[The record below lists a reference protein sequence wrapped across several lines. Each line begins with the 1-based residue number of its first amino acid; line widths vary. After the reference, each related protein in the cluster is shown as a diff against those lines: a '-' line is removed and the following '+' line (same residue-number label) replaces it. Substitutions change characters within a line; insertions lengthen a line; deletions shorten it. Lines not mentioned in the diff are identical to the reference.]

1 MNNDPRNYF
10 YNQRNTTT
18 QDTTTSQKTTSATTG
33 DKAIDEKVKQMQ
45 ALAKK
50 YEKAG
55 ESQLIKDLE
64 NMVYGI
70 RLPILQSLK
79 EKRKIWWQTGPGS
92 APPYLSSLPM
102 SAFPGSVC
110 QCNSKDFYFFTVYTI
125 AF

>member
-45 ALAKK
+45 SLAKK

-55 ESQLIKDLE
+55 ESQLIKDIVANVIEQKAKGQLTNDQLVAFAKKVSPLLNAE
-64 NMVYGI
+64 QRQ
-70 RLPILQSLK
+70 RLNSLVAELIK
-79 EKRKIWWQTGPGS
+79 
-92 APPYLSSLPM
+92 L
-102 SAFPGSVC
+102 
-110 QCNSKDFYFFTVYTI
+110 
-125 AF
+125 